1 MHFLQLYGL
10 LQGRRGVL
18 AEVSLELRRWLNFL
32 AFGGLKEE
40 KEMAQLVEN
49 DPLVMKAVAEL
60 QRFASEPGM
69 QELERRRK
77 LWRLEYHSGLTAAK
91 EEGEAR
97 GTVLTALRVRFK
109 KVPKGIEK
117 AVRAMV
123 DLTALKSLAVH
134 AETCQS
140 LEEFA
145 EVLK

>member
-1 MHFLQLYGL
+1 
-10 LQGRRGVL
+10 
-18 AEVSLELRRWLNFL
+18 
-32 AFGGLKEE
+32 
-40 KEMAQLVEN
+40 MARLVEN
-49 DPLVMKAVAEL
+49 DPLVMEAVAEL
-60 QRFASEPGM
+60 RRFASDLGM

-77 LWRLEYHSGLTAAK
+77 LWRLEYHSGLTAAT
-91 EEGEAR
+91 EEGVARGEAR
-97 GTVLTALRVRFK
+97 GRVLAILQTRFR
-109 KVPKGIEK
+109 KVPTDVEK